1 MIRRAIV
8 HEWPGREVH
17 VYAVGDCHIGTCHA
31 AEREQ
36 TRLAQIIAADPL
48 ALVVGLGDFV
58 ECIALDDKRF
68 DPRELPKPID
78 IDMLLTPFYAAAMRF
93 CKIWE
98 PTAGKW
104 LFMIDGNHETVASQ
118 RYHSPVT
125 AWIAERMRAPY
136 IGGADQCG
144 WAIVRMM
151 TGDAKSRRGRFRVFA
166 IHGWGGG
173 ELAGGVA
180 LKLERLSGRKEADL
194 ILKGHDHQSMV
205 MVKTVEVVNDG
216 GTVEERKV
224 WEVIVPPLVNNHSY
238 NARAGRNAPA
248 MATPAVTFTRRTRSR
263 CGMCHLGNCKAV
275 NRLG

>member
-8 HEWPGREVH
+8 REWPGREVH
-17 VYAVGDCHIGTCHA
+17 LYGIGDCHIGTCHA

-104 LFMIDGNHETVASQ
+104 LLMIDGNHETKAMQ
-118 RYHSPVT
+118 HYHSPVT
-125 AWIAERMRAPY
+125 AWIAEKLRATY
-136 IGGADQCG
+136 AGGSDQCAWG
-144 WAIVRMM
+144 LVRML
-151 TGDAKSRRGRFRVFA
+151 TGGAKSRRSRFRIFA
-166 IHGWGGG
+166 IHGFGGG
-173 ELAGGVA
+173 ELAGAPA
-180 LKLERLSGRKEADL
+180 LKLERLIGRKEADL
-194 ILKGHDHQSMV
+194 VLMAHMHQATV
-205 MVKTVEVVNDG
+205 QHKTTETVNDG
-216 GTVEERKV
+216 GAINNRKT
-224 WEVIVPPLVNNHSY
+224 WAVIVHPLIGQHGY
-238 NARAGRNAPA
+238 IARKGGNAPA
-248 MATPAVTFTRRTRSR
+248 LGYAR
-263 CGMCHLGNCKAV
+263 CDFHAADSGPRWDVSL
-275 NRLG
+275 REL

>member
-8 HEWPGREVH
+8 REWEGREVH
-17 VYAVGDCHIGTCHA
+17 IYGVGDTHDGTCHA
-31 AEREQ
+31 AEKEQ
-36 TRLAQIIAADPL
+36 AHLAQTIAADPL
-48 ALVVGLGDFV
+48 ALVIGMGDYV
-58 ECIALDDKRF
+58 EAIAVDDKRF
-68 DPRELPKPID
+68 DPRELPKPLD

-104 LFMIDGNHETVASQ
+104 LFMIDGNHETVAGQ

-136 IGGADQCG
+136 VGGADQCA

-151 TGDAKSRRGRFRVFA
+151 TGGAKSRRGRFRIFA

-173 ELAGGVA
+173 ELAGAPA
-180 LKLERLSGRKEADL
+180 LKLERQMMRKQADL
-194 ILKGHDHQSMV
+194 VLMAHMHQSQV
-205 MVKTVEVVNDG
+205 QVKTVEMCNDG
-216 GTVEERKV
+216 GGIEERRV
-224 WEVIVPPLVNNHSY
+224 WGVIIPPLVNNHGY

-248 MATPAVTFTRRTRSR
+248 LGYARADYHASSDSKGAERSSWDVSLR
-263 CGMCHLGNCKAV
+263 EL
-275 NRLG
+275 